1 MTKKRAFRTAIRRP
15 WHLCEDLPVSHSTR
29 REGNDWVPANRLG
42 SFFTYVQLRGGNP
55 WVFTGDEM
63 TERQFASA
71 HDLKCANEFVDM
83 ALKAMS

>member
-1 MTKKRAFRTAIRRP
+1 MTKKRALRTAVRRP
-15 WHLCEDLPVSHSTR
+15 WHLMADLPVSRSDIR
-29 REGNDWVPANRLG
+29 NGNDWVPAEWLG

-55 WVFTGDEM
+55 WVFTGDSR

-71 HDLKCANEFVDM
+71 HDLKCAREFVDM